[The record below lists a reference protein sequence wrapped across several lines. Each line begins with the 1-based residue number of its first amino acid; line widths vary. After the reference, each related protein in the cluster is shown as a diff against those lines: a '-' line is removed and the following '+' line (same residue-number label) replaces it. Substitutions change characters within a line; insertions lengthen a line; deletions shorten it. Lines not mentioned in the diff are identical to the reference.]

1 MLKNFRF
8 ITVALS
14 IMLCFSAIAF
24 GQSITGSIEGTITDP
39 NGAVVP
45 GVQVTVTTGTNNQ
58 TGLETTVGYRRA
70 VTTDSNGFF
79 RIQQIPPGFY
89 TVTTEATA
97 GFGSTTANNIEVVLD
112 KTTPVNF
119 ALTTGTETNIV
130 NVNSEALAIDPN
142 DNKIQTNITQ
152 RTAELLPKGTNF
164 TSLLTVAPAVRNE
177 PLSGGFQI
185 DGASGSE
192 NTFIIDGQEVTNF
205 RTGTLNGN
213 NNIPF
218 QFVQEVQVKSSGFT
232 AEFGGATGG
241 VISVVT
247 RGGGNE
253 FHGEVGTEF
262 NVAQFQGSP
271 RPFLRLTNFGAGAT
285 AGSVA
290 ENVPV
295 RKDQG
300 TDFFPFASLGG
311 PIIKDRAWFYGSYA
325 PQYRNI
331 ERTISLFAPP
341 TTANPNAFNPANR
354 TIASTTTYRQR
365 QTNEYAFGRID
376 IQPVQSI
383 RLTGTYL
390 WNPIEVIGQPPAQ
403 DPFGTIPQ
411 ITFPGTGLVRGAD
424 FADNQG
430 GRQSSNNTSGTVIWT
445 PTERLVITA
454 RGGYSFLNEKLG
466 NYGIPGV
473 VGQTRRITQITGT
486 AAPLNFG
493 QDPGTQNFPGFSQL
507 LFDVSRRRTFD
518 ADVTYF
524 LSNFFGRHQFKVGTQ
539 FNGISNNVESTRVDT
554 AVFRFG
560 AGQTIQGLSGR
571 SDAPAPTPGA
581 IGAGFLQRF
590 GILGAAG
597 SNNLAFY
604 VQDSWQPFKRLSL
617 NLGVRTERENS
628 PSFNDQGDG
637 ITFDF
642 ADKIA
647 PRLGVAVDVFGDGRT
662 KIFASYGQ
670 FFDRFKY
677 ELPRG
682 SFGGNFF
689 RNDYF
694 EIFPGQTAADFTR
707 QTIIGSNPDPIGG
720 TCPITSSNGFSRC
733 QLDFRIP
740 SNLPGQPEFGQVDP
754 DIEAFRQTEF
764 TVGVERAVGADFL
777 IRSRYTHKTVDVAV
791 EDVGIPTAGGE
802 AYIIGNPGRGL
813 VKQVA
818 DASGFIALDAVRDYD
833 AFEISLDKR
842 FTQNFYFNANY
853 TFSRLFGN
861 YSGLASSDEAGRT
874 SPNVNR
880 NFDLPFIG
888 FSGLGQPDNG
898 RLPTDRP
905 HVFKL
910 YGAYEIPWS
919 STNSTE
925 ISGFTTAQS
934 GTPITTRFTLFGVG
948 GQIQNGRGDLGRTEL
963 FTNTDMGLRHR
974 YRFGRDNRFNVSA
987 TLDILNLFNEDNT
1000 LGVFDTLTTTGV
1012 DRSALGIAVGTSTL
1026 DQESLYQRQPFAAAV
1041 QRFVE
1046 TGQYATPDRRTVNA
1060 NGSPRTPDP
1069 FNACP
1074 IVGNSRN
1081 DPTVTCNLTDLRFG
1095 QPNLFQ
1101 APRSVRFGFR
1111 LQF

>member
-1 MLKNFRF
+1 MTKNFKLISMVMTIVF
-8 ITVALS
+8 
-14 IMLCFSAIAF
+14 CFSAIAF
-24 GQSITGSIEGTITDP
+24 GQSTTGSIEGTITDA

-45 GVQVTVTTGTNNQ
+45 GVEITVSTRTNNP
-58 TGLETTVGYRRA
+58 TGIDTTVGYRRT
-70 VTTDSNGFF
+70 VTTDDNGFY

-89 TVTTEATA
+89 TVATTATA
-97 GFGSTTANNIEVVLD
+97 GFGTATANNIEVVLD

-119 ALTTGTETNIV
+119 ALALGSQ
-130 NVNSEALAIDPN
+130 NVVVDVSSEALAIDPT

-213 NNIPF
+213 NNLPF
-218 QFVQEVQVKSSGFT
+218 QFVQEVQIKSSGFT

-247 RGGGNE
+247 RGGGND
-253 FHGEVGTEF
+253 FRGEIGTEF
-262 NVAQFQGSP
+262 NIAQFQGTP
-271 RPFLRLTNFGAGAT
+271 RPFLNLTSFGSGAT

-290 ENVPV
+290 EYIPR
-295 RKDQG
+295 RKDEG

-311 PIIKDRAWFYGSYA
+311 PIIKNRAWFYGSYA

-331 ERTISLFAPP
+331 ERTIDLFGSDR
-341 TTANPNAFNPANR
+341 NPATR
-354 TIASTTTYRQR
+354 TIASTTTYRQQ

-376 IQPVQSI
+376 IQPIQSI

-390 WNPIEVIGQPPAQ
+390 WNPIELIGNPPAQ
-403 DPFGTIPQ
+403 SPFGTIPS
-411 ITFPGTGLVRGAD
+411 ITFPGRGLVSGSE

-430 GRQSSNNTSGTVIWT
+430 GRQNSNNTTGTVVWT
-445 PTERLVITA
+445 PTEKLIFTA

-466 NYGIPGV
+466 NYGVPGV
-473 VGQTRRITQITGT
+473 TGQTRLINQNVGT
-486 AAPLNFG
+486 AAPAGFG
-493 QDPGTQNFPGFSQL
+493 LAAGTQNFPGFSQL

-518 ADVTYF
+518 ADATYL
-524 LSNFFGRHQFKVGTQ
+524 LSSFFGRHQFKGGVQ
-539 FNGISNNVESTRVDT
+539 FNGISNNVQSTTVDT
-554 AVFRFG
+554 VVFYIG
-560 AGQTIQGLSGR
+560 PGQTIQSRTGR
-571 SDAPAPTPGA
+571 TDAPAPSPGA

-590 GILGAAG
+590 GVLGAAG
-597 SNNLAFY
+597 SDNLAFY
-604 VQDSWQPFKRLSL
+604 IQDSWQPFKRLSL

-628 PSFNDQGDG
+628 PSFNDLGDG

-647 PRLGVAVDVFGDGRT
+647 PRLGFAFDVFGDGRT
-662 KIFASYGQ
+662 KVFGSYGQ
-670 FFDRFKY
+670 FYDRFKY

-682 SFGGNFF
+682 SFGGNFY

-694 EIFPGQTAADFTR
+694 EIFPGQTAADFNR

-720 TCPITSSNGFSRC
+720 TCPIPGSSGLSRC

-740 SNLPGQPEFGQVDP
+740 SNLPGQPDFGQIDP
-754 DIEAFRQTEF
+754 DIEAFRQSEYTIGLEK
-764 TVGVERAVGADFL
+764 AVGSDFL
-777 IRSRYTHKTVDVAV
+777 IRSRYTHKQVDVAV
-791 EDVGIPTAGGE
+791 EDVGIPVDGGE

-813 VKQVA
+813 VAQVA
-818 DASGFIALDAVRDYD
+818 NASGFLALDAIRDYD
-833 AFEISLDKR
+833 AFEIGLDKR

-853 TFSRLFGN
+853 TFSRLYGN
-861 YSGLASSDEAGRT
+861 YSGLASSDEPTGGVGRA

-888 FSGLGQPDNG
+888 FSGLGQPDTG

-905 HVFKL
+905 HVLKF

-919 STNSTE
+919 ASNSTE

-934 GTPITTRFTLFGVG
+934 GTPLTTRYTVFGVA
-948 GQIQNGRGDLGRTEL
+948 GQILNGRGDLGRTEAY
-963 FTNTDMGLRHR
+963 TNTDLGLRHR
-974 YRFGRDNRFNVSA
+974 YRFGRDNRFAIVG
-987 TLDILNLFNEDNT
+987 TLDILNLFDEENI
-1000 LGVFDTLTTTGV
+1000 LGVSETFSNTALTA
-1012 DRSALGIAVGTSTL
+1012 DNLGFPAGLSSL
-1026 DQESLYQRQPFAAAV
+1026 QQEALYQRQAFNTAATSFINSNNLVAP
-1041 QRFVE
+1041 
-1046 TGQYATPDRRTVNA
+1046 T
-1060 NGSPRTPDP
+1060 
-1069 FNACP
+1069 FNL
-1074 IVGNSRN
+1074 
-1081 DPTVTCNLTDLRFG
+1081 PT
-1095 QPNLFQ
+1095 LFQ
-1101 APRSVRFGFR
+1101 GPRSVRFGFR
-1111 LQF
+1111 MQF

>member
-1 MLKNFRF
+1 MNKNFKF
-8 ITVALS
+8 IPLVLTIVF
-14 IMLCFSAIAF
+14 CFSAIAF
-24 GQSITGSIEGTITDP
+24 GQATTGSIEGTITDP

-45 GVQVTVTTGTNNQ
+45 GVEVTIATRSSNPTGI
-58 TGLETTVGYRRA
+58 ETTVGYRRT
-70 VTTDSNGFF
+70 VTTDRSGFF
-79 RIQQIPPGFY
+79 RVQQIPPGFY
-89 TVTTEATA
+89 TVTTVATA
-97 GFGSTTANNIEVVLD
+97 GFGTATADNIEVVLD
-112 KTTPVNF
+112 KATPVNF
-119 ALTTGTETNIV
+119 ALAAGTQNVVV
-130 NVNSEALAIDPN
+130 NVTTEALAIDPT

-185 DGASGSE
+185 DGASGAE

-205 RTGTLNGN
+205 RTGTLNSN

-241 VISVVT
+241 VVNVVT

-253 FHGEVGTEF
+253 FRGEFGTEF
-262 NVAQFQGSP
+262 NVARFQGSQ
-271 RPFLRLTNFGAGAT
+271 RPFLNLTDFGSGAT

-290 ENVPV
+290 ELIPV

-311 PIIKDRAWFYGSYA
+311 PIIKNRAWFFGSYA

-331 ERTISLFAPP
+331 ERTINLFGADR
-341 TTANPNAFNPANR
+341 NPATR
-354 TIASTTTYRQR
+354 TIASTTTYRQT
-365 QTNEYAFGRID
+365 QTNEYGFGRID
-376 IQPVQSI
+376 IQPIQSI
-383 RLTGTYL
+383 RMTGTYL

-403 DPFGTIPQ
+403 NPFGSVPA
-411 ITFPGTGLVRGAD
+411 ITFPGRGLVSGPD

-430 GRQSSNNTSGTVIWT
+430 GRQSSNNTTGTIVWT
-445 PTERLVITA
+445 PTERLIITA

-466 NYGIPGV
+466 NYGVPGV
-473 VGQTRRITQITGT
+473 AGQTRLITQNTGT
-486 AAPLNFG
+486 AAPANFG
-493 QDPGTQNFPGFSQL
+493 QAAGTQNFPGFSQL

-518 ADVTYF
+518 GDVTY
-524 LSNFFGRHQFKVGTQ
+524 LASNFFGRHQFKGGFQ
-539 FNGISNNVESTRVDT
+539 FNGISNNVQSTRVDT
-554 AVFRFG
+554 VVFRFG
-560 AGQTIQGLSGR
+560 ANQTIQGRTGR
-571 SDAPAPTPGA
+571 TDAPPPTPGA
-581 IGAGFLQRF
+581 IGVGFLQRF
-590 GILGAAG
+590 GVFGAAG
-597 SNNLAFY
+597 SDNLAFY
-604 VQDSWQPFKRLSL
+604 VQDSWQIFKRLTL

-628 PSFNDQGDG
+628 PSFNDLGDG
-637 ITFDF
+637 IKFDF

-647 PRLGVAVDVFGDGRT
+647 PRLGFAFDVFGDGKT

-670 FFDRFKY
+670 FYDRFKY

-682 SFGGNFF
+682 LFGGNFF

-694 EIFPGQTAADFTR
+694 EIFPGQTVANFNR

-720 TCPITSSNGFSRC
+720 TCPIPSSSGLSRC

-754 DIEAFRQTEF
+754 DIEAFRQSEY
-764 TVGVERAVGADFL
+764 TVGFERAIGSDFL
-777 IRSRYTHKTVDVAV
+777 IRSRFTHKQVDVAV
-791 EDVGIPTAGGE
+791 EDVGIPVPGGE
-802 AYIIGNPGRGL
+802 AYIVGNPGRGL

-818 DASGFIALDAVRDYD
+818 EASGFLALEAVRDYD
-833 AFEISLDKR
+833 AFEIGLDKR

-853 TFSRLFGN
+853 TLSRLVGN
-861 YSGLASSDEAGRT
+861 YSGLASSDESGRT

-888 FSGLGQPDNG
+888 FSGLGEPDTG

-919 STNSTE
+919 SSNSTE

-934 GTPITTRFTLFGVG
+934 GTPITTRYTVFGVG
-948 GQIQNGRGDLGRTEL
+948 GQILNGRGDLGRTET
-963 FTNTDMGLRHR
+963 FTQTDFGLRHR
-974 YRFGRDNRFNVSA
+974 YRFGRDNRFAIVG
-987 TLDILNLFNEDNT
+987 TLDILNLLDEENVLGRSENFSNT
-1000 LGVFDTLTTTGV
+1000 GITATELGFPAGL
-1012 DRSALGIAVGTSTL
+1012 STL
-1026 DQESLYQRQPFAAAV
+1026 QQEALYQRQP
-1041 QRFVE
+1041 
-1046 TGQYATPDRRTVNA
+1046 VNTIVTNFINSNNLVA
-1060 NGSPRTPDP
+1060 PTFNRPNFFQGPR
-1069 FNACP
+1069 N
-1074 IVGNSRN
+1074 
-1081 DPTVTCNLTDLRFG
+1081 
-1095 QPNLFQ
+1095 
-1101 APRSVRFGFR
+1101 VRFGFR